1 MCKESSKS
9 STTSVPGY
17 VSDIGNTLADTASN
31 VANKPF
37 ESYGGQRVAGF
48 SGDQQSAFQQLRDLI
63 ANAPQVGGDA
73 IQGAKDYAAAP
84 GQNIGTERVVDQ
96 GGRLGAISDY
106 TDPYMKAADGPLQ
119 ATLRKIQ
126 EASDASRKT
135 ISAGATASGAFGD
148 ARHGIS
154 EAMNEKNRNL
164 AFGDAAGTAYNNA
177 FNAAMA
183 ARTGDVNRFK
193 DVDTTNANFA
203 ETALGRK
210 LTGTGAELDRATSDQ
225 NRMLAQ
231 ISALLGAGGQ
241 QQQNQQAGLD
251 AAYQEFMRKYGD
263 DYQKISGM
271 SQALQGMKGNY
282 DTTTTS
288 TQPDNSLLGLAG
300 SVGGSVLGSNGFWNW
315 MGKSAAPVAMDAAGT
330 ALGGASAASSLLPML
345 AML

>member
-1 MCKESSKS
+1 
-9 STTSVPGY
+9 
-17 VSDIGNTLADTASN
+17 
-31 VANKPF
+31 
-37 ESYGGQRVAGF
+37 
-48 SGDQQSAFQQLRDLI
+48 
-63 ANAPQVGGDA
+63 
-73 IQGAKDYAAAP
+73 
-84 GQNIGTERVVDQ
+84 
-96 GGRLGAISDY
+96 
-106 TDPYMKAADGPLQ
+106 MKAAEGPLQ

-148 ARHGIS
+148 ARHGIA

-177 FNAAMA
+177 FNSAMA

-203 ETALGRK
+203 ETALGRM

-231 ISALLGAGGQ
+231 ISALLGSGGQ

-263 DYQKISGM
+263 DYNKIAGVT
-271 SQALQGMKGNY
+271 QAMQGLKGNY
-282 DTTTTS
+282 DTTTTT
-288 TQPDNSLLGLAG
+288 TQPDNSILGGLGALAG
-300 SVGGSVLGSNGFWNW
+300 SALGSNGFWGW
-315 MGKSAAPVAMDAAGT
+315 MGGM
-330 ALGGASAASSLLPML
+330 GASTPPGTDANGL
-345 AML
+345 ALRP